1 MAEQK
6 RKKPAPPAGWS
17 VRACQ
22 VWRDAHADFDMHSA
36 ENELLKLACEALMR
50 AEQAS
55 AALRKHGL
63 TCIDRYGS
71 PRARPEVEVE
81 ARSRVFYASAIRQLG
96 LQLAE
101 AAAADS
107 PGVASA
113 RAAANARW
121 GRQRRVEASRSARR
135 GAS

>member
-1 MAEQK
+1 MA
-6 RKKPAPPAGWS
+6 KKTPAPPAGWS
-17 VRACQ
+17 ARARQ
-22 VWRDAHADFDMHSA
+22 VWRSALADFELHGA
-36 ENELLKLACEALMR
+36 EIELLKLACESLMR

-96 LQLAE
+96 LELAE
-101 AAAADS
+101 DAAADS

-135 GAS
+135 GVS